1 MLVLYVVLQVHAIDC
16 AIRSLT
22 ARSYL
27 VTNGKGFHPFLVI
40 EETCI
45 DGGSSLIVEGEEAP
59 NFTLKS
65 DEGKEVSLSAYRGKK
80 VVLYFYPKN
89 GTPGCTNEAKAFRDA
104 IKDFERE
111 NAVLLGIS
119 KDSVESHQ
127 KFKQKHELPFTLLS
141 DPEGE
146 VIALYGVWKQKSMF
160 GRSFMGIERT
170 TFLLDEKGV
179 IRKIYRKVRV
189 KGHAQACLL
198 DLSQT

>member
-1 MLVLYVVLQVHAIDC
+1 L
-16 AIRSLT
+16 
-22 ARSYL
+22 
-27 VTNGKGFHPFLVI
+27 I

-45 DGGSSLIVEGEEAP
+45 DGGISLVVEGEEAP

-65 DEGKEVSLSAYRGKK
+65 DEGKDVSLSEYKGKK

-89 GTPGCTNEAKAFRDA
+89 GTPGCINEAKAFRDA

-111 NAVLLGIS
+111 NAIILGVS

-127 KFKQKHELPFTLLS
+127 KFKRKHELPFTLLS
-141 DPEGE
+141 DPEGD
-146 VIALYGVWKQKSMF
+146 ILTRYGVWKQKSMF

-170 TFLLDEKGV
+170 TVLLDEKGV
-179 IRKIYRKVRV
+179 VRKIYRKVRV

-198 DLSQT
+198 DLTQT

>member
-45 DGGSSLIVEGEEAP
+45 AGGSSLIVEGEEAP